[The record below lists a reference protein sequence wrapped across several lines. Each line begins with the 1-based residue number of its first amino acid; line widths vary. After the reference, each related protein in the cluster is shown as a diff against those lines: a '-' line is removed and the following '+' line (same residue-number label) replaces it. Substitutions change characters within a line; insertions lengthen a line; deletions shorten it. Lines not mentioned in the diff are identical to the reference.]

1 MAKEKE
7 TPTLKNIIEKT
18 LDELAQEKIIE
29 TTKPIKNVPTLA
41 FNSDGVMGSTTT
53 NPDNTKMENV
63 VFTENPVSTK
73 VALFSTRNMYAEGG
87 PGKLN
92 IGYNIVSKKHV
103 DFWLSMNGV
112 RLATPEEV
120 AEAFG

>member
-7 TPTLKNIIEKT
+7 TPTLKTIIEKT
-18 LDELAQEKIIE
+18 FDELSEEKIIQTPE
-29 TTKPIKNVPTLA
+29 SIKNVPTLG
-41 FNSDGVMGSTTT
+41 FVGDGVMGST
-53 NPDNTKMENV
+53 NTDVNNEKIQDAVLLEN
-63 VFTENPVSTK
+63 SSITK

-103 DFWLSMNGV
+103 DFWLSLRGV

>member
-1 MAKEKE
+1 MSKEVSNIKTIIGKMTEDVSKE
-7 TPTLKNIIEKT
+7 EVVQTPES
-18 LDELAQEKIIE
+18 A
-29 TTKPIKNVPTLA
+29 KNVPTLG
-41 FNSDGVMGSTTT
+41 FVGDGVMGSTTT
-53 NPDNTKMENV
+53 EINDEKIEDVILVEN
-63 VFTENPVSTK
+63 FPITK

-103 DFWLSMNGV
+103 DFWLSLRGV

-120 AEAFG
+120 AEAFR

>member
-7 TPTLKNIIEKT
+7 TPTLQNIIEKT
-18 LDELAQEKIIE
+18 LDELAEQEIIKTPE
-29 TTKPIKNVPTLA
+29 SAKNVPTLG
-41 FNSDGVMGSTTT
+41 FVGDGVMGSTTT
-53 NPDNTKMENV
+53 EINDEKIEDVILVEN
-63 VFTENPVSTK
+63 FPITK

-103 DFWLSMNGV
+103 DFWLSLRGV

-120 AEAFG
+120 AEAFR